1 MEKDKESIGFV
12 KGLTMGV
19 FFGAAAGTI
28 IGLLFA
34 PRKGSETQHAVADNI
49 QDLLSQVGSLSAA
62 GGMTPTRMGDIE
74 NDAKIRS
81 QAIIDKARNE
91 AKELI
96 DEANSIL
103 KEIKEQKPK
112 EDSTEQ

>member
-1 MEKDKESIGFV
+1 MNKDKESIGFV
-12 KGLTMGV
+12 KGITLGV
-19 FFGAAAGTI
+19 FFGATAGTI

-34 PRKGSETQHAVADNI
+34 PRKGSETQQALADNVNELI
-49 QDLLSQVGSLSAA
+49 NQIGSISAA
-62 GGMTPTRMGDIE
+62 GGLNPTRTGDID

-81 QAIIDKARNE
+81 QAIIDKAKSE

-103 KEIKEQKPK
+103 KEIKEQKTK
-112 EDSTEQ
+112 ENSIDS